1 MVEFHVDDLKLFQQE
16 MNEKNGWGG
25 RLSVR
30 FPNHLK
36 PLIIIGHDDCIFKQ
50 YSLSK
55 KYWVAPDGQWV
66 LVPKDE
72 GQGVMVS
79 AIQSREFGFG
89 LELTYA

>member
-16 MNEKNGWGG
+16 MNEKNVWGG
-25 RLSVR
+25 RLSAW
-30 FPNHLK
+30 FPNRLK
-36 PLIIIGHDDCIFKQ
+36 PLIIIGDDECIFKQ

-55 KYWVAPDGQWV
+55 KYWVAPDGQQV

-79 AIQSREFGFG
+79 AFQAEN
-89 LELTYA
+89 LALD